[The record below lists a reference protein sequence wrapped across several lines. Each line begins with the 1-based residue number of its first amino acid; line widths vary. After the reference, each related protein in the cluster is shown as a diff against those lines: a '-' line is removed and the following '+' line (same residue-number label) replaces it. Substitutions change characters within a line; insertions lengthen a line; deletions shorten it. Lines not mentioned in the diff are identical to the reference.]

1 MFKNLKNP
9 TVYAHKDSFI
19 TALKARLNNP
29 LLEISVEW
37 IKFEDTRANVFI
49 DNEMVGSIV
58 SYYED
63 KKIPDNILLY
73 FIPNISFFK
82 FVNSEDVTTFINLSN
97 RFMKAYVEVVTLI
110 GDVKVAEKSFNDFN
124 LDVSEKKSRIFT
136 GLFLNTEFNFNETSR
151 FIFSLVVDNQS
162 FKLID
167 DFKMTIKNRGM
178 TMFEIL
184 GVKEQSLFDK
194 NKMFSVSLEKN
205 DDIYQFK
212 QNYSNPVHFVDFKNT
227 DNIPN
232 MADFIS
238 IVFHYSIMETK
249 KIDLPL
255 FEDFINKKDEYSK
268 IIEMNLI

>member
-9 TVYAHKDSFI
+9 TVYAYKDSFI
-19 TALKARLNNP
+19 TALKARLANP
-29 LLEISVEW
+29 LLEVSVEW
-37 IKFEDTRANVFI
+37 IKFEDTRANVLI
-49 DNEMVGSIV
+49 NNEMVGTIV

-97 RFMKAYVEVVTLI
+97 KFMKSYVEVVTLI
-110 GDVKVAEKSFNDFN
+110 GDVKVVEKSFDDFN
-124 LDVSEKKSRIFT
+124 LDVSEKKNRIFP
-136 GLFLNTEFNFNETSR
+136 GIFLNSEFNFNETSR
-151 FIFSLVVDNQS
+151 FIFSLVADNES

-178 TMFEIL
+178 TMFSIL
-184 GVKEQSLFDK
+184 GIQEQSLFEA
-194 NKMFSVSLEKN
+194 NKMFSVSFEKN
-205 DDIYQFK
+205 DDIYQLK
-212 QNYSNPVHFVDFKNT
+212 QNYSKPVHFVDFKIT
-227 DNIPN
+227 DDVPN
-232 MADFIS
+232 MVDFIS

-255 FEDFINKKDEYSK
+255 FEDFINKKDEYSE
-268 IIEMNLI
+268 IIEMHLI